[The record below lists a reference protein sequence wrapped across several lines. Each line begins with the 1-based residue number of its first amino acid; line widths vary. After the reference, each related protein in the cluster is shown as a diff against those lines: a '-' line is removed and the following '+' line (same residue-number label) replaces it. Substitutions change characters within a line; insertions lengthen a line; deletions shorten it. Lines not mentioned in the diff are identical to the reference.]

1 MRTGIMSLL
10 LKGGLV
16 AEELKNVMVRH
27 ASWDSAARVF
37 VCGTPDWDAIS
48 ITLDDLL
55 TPRTPEGKFE
65 LLSREHWGSPKYSPT
80 SPSYSPIGSPS
91 YTPTSPSYSPT
102 SLTTATPLS
111 LRTRTRGACRPFWR
125 SPPRPHLR
133 APLLR
138 ASGGVVT
145 EF

>member
-16 AEELKNVMVRH
+16 AEELKNVMVCH
-27 ASWDSAARVF
+27 ASWDPDARAF

-65 LLSREHWGSPKYSPT
+65 LLAREHWGSPKYSPTSPSYSPT

-102 SLTTATPLS
+102 SPTYNPTQPSYTHA
-111 LRTRTRGACRPFWR
+111 
-125 SPPRPHLR
+125 
-133 APLLR
+133 
-138 ASGGVVT
+138 GGVLPILALT
-145 EF
+145 PAASAAAGKRRRG

>member
-1 MRTGIMSLL
+1 MRTEIMSLL

-80 SPSYSPIGSPS
+80 SPSCSPIGSPS

-102 SLTTATPLS
+102 SPNYGDP
-111 LRTRTRGACRPFWR
+111 TRPSYTHA
-125 SPPRPHLR
+125 
-133 APLLR
+133 
-138 ASGGVVT
+138 GVVPPILALPPAAAPAGKRRHGR
-145 EF
+145 